1 MDSKSPDLVAEREDL
16 EFILKSSVPG
26 LISDSKRLTTI
37 SSAVSETTHEAS
49 GTGHK
54 LLVEPSVF
62 NMGVLLPPSLTFLNR
77 LREVVP
83 PAADVVTT
91 ALTSFLDEFLANVFV
106 PQLDETL
113 ADLCAQTMIESDA
126 FQEDPHWA
134 SYAQKPIFKVL
145 L

>member
-1 MDSKSPDLVAEREDL
+1 MDNKSIELISEREDL

-26 LISDSKRLTTI
+26 LVSDSKRLTAI
-37 SSAVSETTHEAS
+37 SPTTTSPTHEAS

-62 NMGVLLPPSLTFLNR
+62 NMGILLPPSLTFLNR

-83 PAADVVTT
+83 PAADIATT
-91 ALTSFLDEFLANVFV
+91 TLTAFLDEFLANVFV

-113 ADLCAQTMIESDA
+113 AELCAQTMIESDA
-126 FQEDPHWA
+126 FQQDPRWA
-134 SYAQKPIFKVL
+134 SHAQKPVFKV
-145 L
+145 